1 MLVLETSTL
10 EIVPSF
16 FSFAFH
22 LYSHHQKLTAI
33 SLKFAEKT
41 VALELLGWKLSFG
54 GKYKLTQLKCIRF
67 ARDDDTS

>member
-1 MLVLETSTL
+1 
-10 EIVPSF
+10 
-16 FSFAFH
+16 
-22 LYSHHQKLTAI
+22 
-33 SLKFAEKT
+33 LKFAEKT